1 MDQVASFDP
10 RINHRVADLR
20 GLLKAPREEGCE
32 VLEKMEEAESG
43 KFYWVMDPERN
54 TVEL

>member
-1 MDQVASFDP
+1 MMWI
-10 RINHRVADLR
+10 RN
-20 GLLKAPREEGCE
+20 CE

-43 KFYWVMDPERN
+43 KFGWVMDPERN